1 MIPQYILEKLVCFS
15 EEEIN
20 NLNGQ
25 NDIDRS
31 IFINQKSNTIDYHH
45 LLEDNQLF
53 SVRKHTRFC
62 QYPAHKHNY
71 IELMY
76 VYGGSMT
83 HTIESKKYHDSSR

>member
-31 IFINQKSNTIDYHH
+31 IFLSLIHI
-45 LLEDNQLF
+45 
-53 SVRKHTRFC
+53 
-62 QYPAHKHNY
+62 
-71 IELMY
+71 
-76 VYGGSMT
+76 
-83 HTIESKKYHDSSR
+83 